1 MLPEAVHRPE
11 PCGPRGRVATRC
23 TSVHVTST
31 TQTPPACAPRT
42 RSLAGRARGQL
53 GPHGGAV
60 LPVHTPAVG
69 EPVDEEQPVA
79 AAACAGPAPLH
90 LAVAARIVHLDANRP
105 VGDLGAHPDLVLRGH
120 LSVAQ
125 GVRDELAEQQPDVL
139 QRVHGDP
146 RREPPRDLAAR
157 GRGRC
162 GHRTKGHL
170 DGVHLRSTTRAPTR
184 RTRWRSASD
193 LPVSSGGR
201 MAQALA
207 GACVVLAPRRSG
219 VCSPAR
225 PGRQRGMPEL
235 PTQRDF
241 EDYSAWT
248 GRDVLTADGDRVGAI
263 EVIFLDEATD
273 APEWV
278 LVRVEDGDGSVVI
291 PLAGASVEEQ
301 AIRVEPARDRIA
313 AAPRIDVDETLS
325 VADERRLYE
334 HYGLAYSQ
342 EESSTVLPEGQAPSE
357 SGAEPAPPPTEE
369 RPRLRRYVGAPV
381 PPPASGEAE
390 TATPPASPA
399 ASEEEPAGEAE
410 ATATPSPSP
419 SDGPT
424 TTGTG
429 VTEPGPTPAPIP
441 PPAPTP
447 IPPEGGFQR
456 EAAGEEPWSGTLA
469 ALKRRPLIPVA
480 LAAAIAGLIAVLA
493 LRRRR

>member
-1 MLPEAVHRPE
+1 MRTVPS
-11 PCGPRGRVATRC
+11 ATSAR
-23 TSVHVTST
+23 TPISSSGVTFPWRRAFVTSSVSSS
-31 TQTPPACAPRT
+31 RT
-42 RSLAGRARGQL
+42 SSSAFTASRAESRRVISRR
-53 GPHGGAV
+53 A
-60 LPVHTPAVG
+60 
-69 EPVDEEQPVA
+69 VA
-79 AAACAGPAPLH
+79 AAAGT
-90 LAVAARIVHLDANRP
+90 AR
-105 VGDLGAHPDLVLRGH
+105 
-120 LSVAQ
+120 
-125 GVRDELAEQQPDVL
+125 
-139 QRVHGDP
+139 RVISM
-146 RREPPRDLAAR
+146 ASIF
-157 GRGRC
+157 
-162 GHRTKGHL
+162 
-170 DGVHLRSTTRAPTR
+170 RSSTRAPTR
-184 RTRWRSASD
+184 RTRWGSAPD
-193 LPVSSGGR
+193 LPRHPAVGWR
-201 MAQALA
+201 KPWPARALYWRRA
-207 GACVVLAPRRSG
+207 GQG

-225 PGRQRGMPEL
+225 PGRQGGMPEL
-235 PTQRDF
+235 PTQHDF

-248 GRDVLTADGDRVGAI
+248 GRDVFTADGDRVGAI

>member
-1 MLPEAVHRPE
+1 
-11 PCGPRGRVATRC
+11 
-23 TSVHVTST
+23 
-31 TQTPPACAPRT
+31 
-42 RSLAGRARGQL
+42 
-53 GPHGGAV
+53 
-60 LPVHTPAVG
+60 
-69 EPVDEEQPVA
+69 
-79 AAACAGPAPLH
+79 
-90 LAVAARIVHLDANRP
+90 
-105 VGDLGAHPDLVLRGH
+105 
-120 LSVAQ
+120 
-125 GVRDELAEQQPDVL
+125 
-139 QRVHGDP
+139 
-146 RREPPRDLAAR
+146 
-157 GRGRC
+157 
-162 GHRTKGHL
+162 
-170 DGVHLRSTTRAPTR
+170 
-184 RTRWRSASD
+184 
-193 LPVSSGGR
+193 
-201 MAQALA
+201 MAD
-207 GACVVLAPRRSG
+207 
-219 VCSPAR
+219 
-225 PGRQRGMPEL
+225 L

-248 GRDVLTADGDRVGAI
+248 GRDVLTADGDRLGAV
-263 EVIFLDEATD
+263 EMIFLDEATD

-278 LVRVEDGDGSVVI
+278 LVRLEDGDESAVI
-291 PLAGASVEEQ
+291 PLAGANVEER

-390 TATPPASPA
+390 ATATPPPSPA
-399 ASEEEPAGEAE
+399 SSEEEPAGEAE

-456 EAAGEEPWSGTLA
+456 EAAGEEPSSGKLA

>member
-1 MLPEAVHRPE
+1 MRTVPS
-11 PCGPRGRVATRC
+11 ATSAR
-23 TSVHVTST
+23 TPISSSGVTFPWRRAFVTSSVSSS
-31 TQTPPACAPRT
+31 RT
-42 RSLAGRARGQL
+42 SSSAFTASRAESRRVISRR
-53 GPHGGAV
+53 A
-60 LPVHTPAVG
+60 
-69 EPVDEEQPVA
+69 VA
-79 AAACAGPAPLH
+79 AAAGT
-90 LAVAARIVHLDANRP
+90 AR
-105 VGDLGAHPDLVLRGH
+105 
-120 LSVAQ
+120 
-125 GVRDELAEQQPDVL
+125 
-139 QRVHGDP
+139 RVISM
-146 RREPPRDLAAR
+146 ASIF
-157 GRGRC
+157 
-162 GHRTKGHL
+162 
-170 DGVHLRSTTRAPTR
+170 RSSTRAPTR
-184 RTRWRSASD
+184 RTRWGSAPD
-193 LPVSSGGR
+193 LPRHPAVGWR
-201 MAQALA
+201 KPWPARALYWRRA
-207 GACVVLAPRRSG
+207 GQG

-225 PGRQRGMPEL
+225 PGRQGGMPEL
-235 PTQRDF
+235 PTQHDF

-248 GRDVLTADGDRVGAI
+248 GRDVFTADGDRVGAI

-357 SGAEPAPPPTEE
+357 SGAEAAPQPTEE
-369 RPRLRRYVGAPV
+369 RPRLRKYVGAPV
-381 PPPASGEAE
+381 PPPAAPG
-390 TATPPASPA
+390 
-399 ASEEEPAGEAE
+399 EEPAGDAEATAPPSDGESADETE

-419 SDGPT
+419 APSSGPT

-429 VTEPGPTPAPIP
+429 VAEPGPTPAPIP

-456 EAAGEEPWSGTLA
+456 EAAGEEPSSGKLA

>member
-1 MLPEAVHRPE
+1 
-11 PCGPRGRVATRC
+11 
-23 TSVHVTST
+23 
-31 TQTPPACAPRT
+31 
-42 RSLAGRARGQL
+42 
-53 GPHGGAV
+53 
-60 LPVHTPAVG
+60 
-69 EPVDEEQPVA
+69 
-79 AAACAGPAPLH
+79 
-90 LAVAARIVHLDANRP
+90 
-105 VGDLGAHPDLVLRGH
+105 
-120 LSVAQ
+120 
-125 GVRDELAEQQPDVL
+125 
-139 QRVHGDP
+139 
-146 RREPPRDLAAR
+146 
-157 GRGRC
+157 
-162 GHRTKGHL
+162 
-170 DGVHLRSTTRAPTR
+170 
-184 RTRWRSASD
+184 
-193 LPVSSGGR
+193 
-201 MAQALA
+201 MA
-207 GACVVLAPRRSG
+207 
-219 VCSPAR
+219 
-225 PGRQRGMPEL
+225 EL
-235 PTQRDF
+235 PTERDF

-390 TATPPASPA
+390 
-399 ASEEEPAGEAE
+399 

-456 EAAGEEPWSGTLA
+456 EAAGEEPSSGKLA

>member
-1 MLPEAVHRPE
+1 
-11 PCGPRGRVATRC
+11 
-23 TSVHVTST
+23 
-31 TQTPPACAPRT
+31 
-42 RSLAGRARGQL
+42 
-53 GPHGGAV
+53 
-60 LPVHTPAVG
+60 
-69 EPVDEEQPVA
+69 
-79 AAACAGPAPLH
+79 
-90 LAVAARIVHLDANRP
+90 
-105 VGDLGAHPDLVLRGH
+105 
-120 LSVAQ
+120 
-125 GVRDELAEQQPDVL
+125 
-139 QRVHGDP
+139 
-146 RREPPRDLAAR
+146 
-157 GRGRC
+157 
-162 GHRTKGHL
+162 
-170 DGVHLRSTTRAPTR
+170 
-184 RTRWRSASD
+184 
-193 LPVSSGGR
+193 
-201 MAQALA
+201 
-207 GACVVLAPRRSG
+207 
-219 VCSPAR
+219 
-225 PGRQRGMPEL
+225 MPEL

-248 GRDVLTADGDRVGAI
+248 GRDVLTADGDRLGAV

-291 PLAGASVEEQ
+291 PLAGANVEER

-357 SGAEPAPPPTEE
+357 SGAETAPQPTEE

-381 PPPASGEAE
+381 PPPA
-390 TATPPASPA
+390 A
-399 ASEEEPAGEAE
+399 AEEESAGEAE

-419 SDGPT
+419 DASEEESAGEAETTATPSPSPSPSEGPT

-429 VTEPGPTPAPIP
+429 VAEPGPTPAPIP

-456 EAAGEEPWSGTLA
+456 EAPGEEPSRGPLA
-469 ALKRRPLIPVA
+469 ALKRRPLIPAA
-480 LAAAIAGLIAVLA
+480 LAAAIAALIAVLA